1 MGVPVS
7 ARFFVLFALVAVA
20 TGCGSQAT
28 GSKFL
33 PRFFSFPSR
42 PDLHPP
48 SVTIKQNRSAVSPG
62 YIFSRRRS
70 RSSSKAR

>member
-1 MGVPVS
+1 VS

-33 PRFFSFPSR
+33 PRFYSFPSR

-48 SVTIKQNRSAVSPG
+48 SVTIKSSTTM
-62 YIFSRRRS
+62 RRG
-70 RSSSKAR
+70 ARPTADAM